1 MPGQSATAAAGA
13 ETTLPL
19 AALTALLTERYRP
32 EGVRDRIVVPHLA
45 DPALNE
51 LVAGLV
57 LGFTRRPGRHNRY
70 MPVPGEHSVRTADFT
85 DFLDWYGHEY
95 QIAVVRVADVRTGA
109 LLDVPAIAAHAR
121 AEGVSCV
128 WDWTGAVDW
137 VDPSVL
143 AAVGEDPVFWSTHTS
158 LLDGTRHPAGVA
170 GSSPLPVP
178 PAPLAAPAE
187 RREAAR
193 RLADLLAGTGA
204 VLAPHLGTPPPL
216 PDDQLPLIVLDA
228 GRRAD
233 EIVAAAAR
241 SAALTA
247 AVCDGGR
254 VTLVPDPAAAD
265 TALTALAADI
275 RDLLST
281 KGA

>member
-1 MPGQSATAAAGA
+1 MPGQTATAASGA

-19 AALTALLTERYRP
+19 AALTELLTERYRP

-45 DPALNE
+45 HPALDE

-109 LLDVPAIAAHAR
+109 LLDVAQVAAHAR

-143 AAVGEDPVFWSTHTS
+143 AAVGEDPVFWSTHIS
-158 LLDGTRHPAGVA
+158 LLDGTSHPAGVA
-170 GSSPLPVP
+170 GSSPLPAPAAPP
-178 PAPLAAPAE
+178 PAPPERHAAAP
-187 RREAAR
+187 
-193 RLADLLAGTGA
+193 RLAELLSGTGA
-204 VLAPHLGTPPPL
+204 VLAPHVGTPPPL
-216 PDDQLPLIVLDA
+216 PEDQLPLIVLDA
-228 GRRAD
+228 GAR
-233 EIVAAAAR
+233 AAALADTVAD

-247 AVCDGGR
+247 AVHADGR
-254 VTLVPDPAAAD
+254 VTLVPEPGAAD
-265 TALTALAADI
+265 TDLTALAADI
-275 RDLLST
+275 RALLSM